1 MTVLAEPQEAEVLRA
16 IGDLFIRPR
25 SAAALAHYPTLR
37 IQTTNLRAALTGVI
51 EAGEQV
57 AISWAERLAHDK
69 FVASEF
75 QPATAPLH
83 SYRIIAPA
91 LIRNLHRTAGFL
103 LDEVRPAS
111 PVDVDRVGET
121 LPTFSDFV
129 RLGAAARVFLD
140 ALVQT
145 AFQLVAFDGRQLNYK
160 FLHSLQGFAPVAPP
174 SLHGNIYSPEIQA
187 ALTKFASMSSADIK
201 SSQFVT
207 RSNEQ
212 FGQRLKVSGDHVGL
226 LEQRRRN
233 VELLYSFCSDFVH
246 SGYVSTIAVG
256 EASPGFVMGGPGD
269 AFTPDAENFAE
280 LKQRLLGECAGAYAD
295 LLVPALLSAM
305 GRMLSDRPEPAW
317 VWALNSAAG
326 GVEAVRA
333 VLNRALVEPMREGLV
348 GSDATIRIDCVC
360 GGHVGWRPPH
370 HEWDAFCSNC
380 GSRFRSFPV
389 DEEVDYVVSPTG
401 AGDVN
406 GSDAPK
412 IATLEPR
419 LREKLTRIVERHR
432 PQPSD
437 DGLQF
442 VLVHD
447 LARCDE
453 DSLAVPAQVASAPAQ
468 EREERCALYAF
479 VAAKSLERCAVV
491 QIHCNCG
498 SLVDYETG
506 DGTNVCRCLTCGRSI
521 GLLGVSGGGTEV
533 ATQNPDGTAGRAPI
547 QAIRRFAQPGSEVP
561 NSGQEDR
568 HV

>member
-16 IGDLFIRPR
+16 IGDLFARPR

-37 IQTTNLRAALTGVI
+37 IQTTNLRAALNAAI

-57 AISWAERLAHDK
+57 AVGWSERLAQDQ

-75 QPATAPLH
+75 RAATAPLH

-91 LIRNLHRTAGFL
+91 LIRNLNRTAGFL
-103 LDEVRPAS
+103 LDEARPVSA
-111 PVDVDRVGET
+111 VHVDRVGET
-121 LPTFSDFV
+121 VPSFSDFV

-160 FLHSLQGFAPVAPP
+160 FLQSLQGFAPVAPP

-187 ALTKFASMSSADIK
+187 ALTKFASMSSAEIK

-226 LEQRRRN
+226 VEQRRRN

-295 LLVPALLSAM
+295 LLVPALLSAI
-305 GRMLSDRPEPAW
+305 GRMLCAKPDPAW
-317 VWALNSAAG
+317 VFALNSAAG
-326 GVEAVRA
+326 GVKAVRA

-348 GSDATIRIDCVC
+348 GSDATIGIDCVC
-360 GGHVGWRPPH
+360 GAHADWRPPH
-370 HEWDAFCSNC
+370 HEWDAFAPIVGLAFAAFPST
-380 GSRFRSFPV
+380 RRSTM
-389 DEEVDYVVSPTG
+389 S
-401 AGDVN
+401 
-406 GSDAPK
+406 S
-412 IATLEPR
+412 
-419 LREKLTRIVERHR
+419 HR
-432 PQPSD
+432 PALATSTAAMRRKSRSLNLLCARSWP
-437 DGLQF
+437 GLSSGTGRSPAMTGCSSSLSTTLP
-442 VLVHD
+442 VATRTAWPCLRRSRRPLLRKRRND
-447 LARCDE
+447 ARCTR
-453 DSLAVPAQVASAPAQ
+453 SSPLN
-468 EREERCALYAF
+468 RLN
-479 VAAKSLERCAVV
+479 AARW
-491 QIHCNCG
+491 
-498 SLVDYETG
+498 
-506 DGTNVCRCLTCGRSI
+506 CRFAAIAGHWWTIRQ
-521 GLLGVSGGGTEV
+521 GTEPTSV
-533 ATQNPDGTAGRAPI
+533 IASPADGQSAC
-547 QAIRRFAQPGSEVP
+547 
-561 NSGQEDR
+561 
-568 HV
+568 